1 MKGALPPSH
10 APALAGGPSID
21 ASYGRL
27 TATLPVH
34 LHELAEGLP
43 RRLGL
48 TEAPRG
54 GWGDFVGLHPNRE
67 LPVYAAQAA
76 AGAPGGADSAGFC
89 LPAEA
94 LQRFVYAHHVGGFYW
109 LLRDRLEDGQVFLCP
124 GDLVELGRL
133 LGERWQEAL
142 AQATGSTELGNLL
155 ARQAIRRW
163 QRGTE
168 RERSLLAASA
178 APPGQ
183 YAAMVR
189 DKLGWIAAPSQALLL
204 ARGDPGRVQAFQQAH
219 DLFLLALQVI
229 DDVIDRDEDRRLRGC
244 DVAGALRCTPG
255 ALLRVAPKL
264 AARAGV
270 VAAAGGF
277 GWFAGW
283 LGAFHDA
290 IASWRLEGDALDDEL
305 EAIGLAGE
313 MEEAVLVA
321 APTIEP
327 AARETPATPPPPA

>member
-1 MKGALPPSH
+1 MKEALPPSH

-21 ASYGRL
+21 VSYGWL
-27 TATLPVH
+27 TATLPAR

-76 AGAPGGADSAGFC
+76 AGADGGGFC
-89 LPAEA
+89 LPPEA
-94 LQRFVYAHHVGGFYW
+94 LHRFVYAHHVGGFYW
-109 LLRDRLEDGQVFLCP
+109 LLRDRIEDGQVFLCP
-124 GDLVELGRL
+124 NDLVELGHL
-133 LGERWQEAL
+133 LGERWQQAL
-142 AQATGSTELGNLL
+142 AEATGSAELGKLL

-163 QRGTE
+163 QHGTE

-178 APPGQ
+178 ASPGQ
-183 YAAMVR
+183 YAVMVR

-204 ARGDPGRVQAFQQAH
+204 SRGDPGRVEAFRQAH
-219 DLFLLALQVI
+219 DLFLLALQTI
-229 DDVIDRDEDRRLRGC
+229 DDVIDREEDRALRGC

-264 AARAGV
+264 AARAGM

-290 IASWRLEGDALDDEL
+290 IDSWRLEGDALDDEL

-313 MEEAVLVA
+313 MEEAVLAA

-327 AARETPATPPPPA
+327 AASKAPAAPAPPPA